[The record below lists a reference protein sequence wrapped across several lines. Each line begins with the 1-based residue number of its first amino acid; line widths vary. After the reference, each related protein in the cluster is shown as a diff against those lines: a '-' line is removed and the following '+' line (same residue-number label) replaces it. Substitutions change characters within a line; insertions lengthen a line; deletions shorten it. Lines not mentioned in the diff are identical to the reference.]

1 MIFLYRDPKEIVDQH
16 SSRVFFLALIATL
29 FSILPLRNVWASDS
43 EVSFCF
49 NDWPP
54 YATKSADGVAGISV
68 NIVQQAAQRIGIQ
81 VNFEE
86 LPWNRC
92 LQKVKDGEVDAVI
105 DAAERP
111 EFVQGPTSFSLFS
124 DTFWVREDSGIKSY
138 SDISGG
144 RVGLVDGY
152 NYSGSLLA
160 YLDDLKLQREMTID
174 DPTNIRKLAFG
185 RVNVIIA
192 DFASTLLFAR
202 QHRLKI
208 SPILPPFSYDPLYVS
223 FSQDK
228 SEIQHRFDQSFSELL
243 KDGSI
248 DAVYQ
253 QYLGTGYSKLMK
265 QD

>member
-1 MIFLYRDPKEIVDQH
+1 MIFLYRDSKEVIDQH
-16 SSRVFFLALIATL
+16 SSRILILILIATL
-29 FSILPLRNVWASDS
+29 LSIFPQRSVWASDS

-54 YATKSADGVAGISV
+54 YATKSADGAAGISV
-68 NIVQQAAQRIGIQ
+68 SIIEQAAQRIGIQ
-81 VNFEE
+81 VSFQE

-111 EFVQGPTSFSLFS
+111 EFIQGPTSFSLFS
-124 DTFWVREDSGIKSY
+124 DTFWVREDSGIKNY

-152 NYSGSLLA
+152 NYSGPLLA

-185 RVNVIIA
+185 RVKVIIA

-202 QHRLKI
+202 QHSLKI
-208 SPILPPFSYDPLYVS
+208 SPILPPFSYDHLYAS
-223 FSQDK
+223 FSQDRA
-228 SEIQHRFDQSFSELL
+228 EIQRRFDQSFSELL

-253 QYLGTGYSKLMK
+253 QYLGTGYSEMLR